1 MLEWIRD
8 IFAGITALPSYG
20 QAGIVILILYALQSE
35 LRFGAKARKMS
46 SGTADRGSTKAVSLA
61 SAVPVIG
68 FVIAMRPQSQFFRAW
83 VPTWLRDTNLPG
95 LPTIA
100 WIGIAFGAIGI
111 LLRFWAVMKLR
122 DRYTRTLLIQDDHV
136 VERSGPYR
144 FVRHPGY
151 LGSLLVLNSIA
162 LASGNF
168 VTVIA
173 SLVATGAA
181 YRHRV
186 RAEDAMLVA
195 TFGESYARFR
205 REVPAIV
212 PFLR

>member
-1 MLEWIRD
+1 MP
-8 IFAGITALPSYG
+8 A
-20 QAGIVILILYALQSE
+20 
-35 LRFGAKARKMS
+35 
-46 SGTADRGSTKAVSLA
+46 
-61 SAVPVIG
+61 
-68 FVIAMRPQSQFFRAW
+68 
-83 VPTWLRDTNLPG
+83 
-95 LPTIA
+95 IA
-100 WIGIAFGAIGI
+100 WIGLAFGAIGL

-122 DRYTRTLLIQDDHV
+122 DRYTRTLLIQHDHV

-173 SLVATGAA
+173 SLVATSAA
-181 YRHRV
+181 YWHRV

-195 TFGESYARFR
+195 TFGESYAQYQS
-205 REVPAIV
+205 EVAAVV
-212 PFLR
+212 PFVR